1 MQTNPRAEA
10 STGEL
15 VKEAASAA
23 GALIS
28 REMEVAK
35 GDLRRVV
42 AEASTGAAAFGV
54 AAVAGAAGAQLLLF
68 SFVLSQRK
76 HPGRVLALG
85 LGLLGV
91 AGAAAAVGITALP
104 KEPFKESRE
113 HIAADLTQLKEE
125 LT

>member
-1 MQTNPRAEA
+1 MHMDKRPEA

-23 GALIS
+23 GALLT
-28 REMEVAK
+28 REMDVAK

-42 AEASTGAAAFGV
+42 AEAGSGAVALAVAAA
-54 AAVAGAAGAQLLLF
+54 AGAAGAQLLLF
-68 SFVLSQRK
+68 SFMLSQRK
-76 HPGRVLALG
+76 HPGRVMALG

-113 HIAADLTQLKEE
+113 QLAADLSQLKEE
-125 LT
+125 MK